1 MKKFLARFFITGL
14 LSLIIFPANLSA
26 ASLRDSVCIVR
37 GNLSSESVSFLE
49 KYRDKIK
56 SKGYSSYA
64 SQIDDYLKG
73 TFGSGFVYYASNGK
87 AYIITNR
94 HVVNNASSV
103 NIQFENDD
111 GSYTEYKELKIL
123 AIGENLDA
131 AIIELP
137 SGFNKPGLAFST
149 AALSDGYDVWSAG
162 FPGLGDE
169 PMWQL
174 GKGSVTNSRARI
186 KELLDPEV
194 STLIQH
200 SANVDFG
207 NSGGPL
213 LIKDGSRYFVVG
225 INTWKAMYR
234 QSTNFAIPSA
244 VIKKFLDES
253 VSRSNSS
260 MKIESRLEE
269 FKKVLGDKEK
279 NYISLSRFI
288 SNEMLS
294 AKAGDIFI
302 SALQKAPSEIRSQ
315 IVYTFAS
322 DPLEGLKYALC
333 YDIWNRFHDGENL
346 IEYTFEVTSASDE
359 ENKVVFK
366 INEEN
371 YTTYWTLYQSRWC
384 IKEVDEKSVAQ
395 VQKKDSSANKDN
407 PEKSDKGNSDIPEGS
422 KMDVKNPYLFELS
435 GGVSL
440 DTKQFRPGF
449 DINAGI
455 ILGDYFVMGFNA
467 HSTKLVITKDI
478 WNSPISPVEK
488 NVNMYGLNLSVRVPV
503 KVERVIIEPKAH
515 IRFSFAA
522 IPETKTS
529 TYGSD
534 FSGVTFAFTVG
545 GGLNLSFMC
554 TKSTAILIGAEYNHI
569 FCKGSSSGDISITAG
584 IKCFRKG

>member
-64 SQIDDYLKG
+64 SQIDDYLKD

-302 SALQKAPSEIRSQ
+302 SALQKAPSEVRSQ

-346 IEYTFEVTSASDE
+346 IEYTFDVTSASDE

-366 INEEN
+366 ISEEN
-371 YTTYWTLYQSRWC
+371 YTTYWTLYQGRWC

-407 PEKSDKGNSDIPEGS
+407 SETTDKDDSGTPKVVIS
-422 KMDVKNPYLFELS
+422 NPFLFEIT

-440 DTKQFRPGF
+440 EEKQFRPGF
-449 DINAGI
+449 DATVGVS
-455 ILGDYFVMGFNA
+455 LKDYFVLGFNA
-467 HSTKLVITKDI
+467 HSTKLVIKKDS
-478 WNSPISPVEK
+478 WNRTIPPEERDANMFGF
-488 NVNMYGLNLSVRVPV
+488 NVGLRIPV
-503 KVERVIIEPKAH
+503 KIKQIIIEPKVNARLLFV
-515 IRFSFAA
+515 ILPPIQTSSGYSSNVSDAGFGFA
-522 IPETKTS
+522 II
-529 TYGSD
+529 
-534 FSGVTFAFTVG
+534 
-545 GGLNLSFMC
+545 GGLNLTFIC
-554 TKSTAILIGAEYNHI
+554 TRSLGIIIGADYNRI
-569 FCKGSSSGDISITAG
+569 FCKGNSSGDINITAG
-584 IKCFRKG
+584 IKCLGR